1 MLYFKNEQGR
11 VYAYGS
17 LEEREQFGAPDLV
30 ALTPE
35 EEASHLAP
43 PLESN
48 VPDVVSRFQARAA
61 LLQAGLLSVAET
73 AIASGDPIQQLAW
86 ADAQEFRRASPTV
99 AAIGAALGLS
109 EGDIDDL
116 FIAAAAIEA

>member
-1 MLYFKNEQGR
+1 MLYFKNTAGKVFAYDTQEEKD
-11 VYAYGS
+11 AYG
-17 LEEREQFGAPDLV
+17 AADLV
-30 ALTPE
+30 AMTAAEIE
-35 EEASHLAP
+35 EHTAP
-43 PLESN
+43 PAESN
-48 VPDVVSRFQARAA
+48 VPEVVSRFQARAA

-73 AIASGDPIQQLAW
+73 AIANGDPIQQLAW

-109 EGDIDDL
+109 EADIDDL